1 MKQLKY
7 ENFDINCA
15 PYLDMWTVCL
25 IVYLMS
31 GQNLFLVENKFAG
44 TWYFRCLKQDN

>member
-7 ENFDINCA
+7 ENFDITCA

-25 IVYLMS
+25 ILYLMS

-44 TWYFRCLKQDN
+44 ILDV